1 MYALAIIRYRRPFE
15 EVAPHVEEHRAY
27 LKELKAQGLLLASG
41 PFDPRT
47 GGGLLLRIPD
57 GLEMSAA
64 LDRIRDGDPF
74 TRLSLAQYELLPW
87 NPVIG
92 TEGLDRL

>member
-1 MYALAIIRYRRPFE
+1 MYALAIIRYRRPFDE
-15 EVAPHVEEHRAY
+15 IAPHVEEHRAY
-27 LKELKAQGLLLASG
+27 LKELKAQWLLLASG

-47 GGGLLLRIPD
+47 GGGVILRIPD
-57 GLEMSAA
+57 GEDMGAA

-74 TRLSLAQYELLPW
+74 TRLALAQYEMLPW

>member
-1 MYALAIIRYRRPFE
+1 MYALAIIRYRRPFDE
-15 EVAPHVEEHRAY
+15 IAPHVDEHRAY
-27 LKELKAQGLLLASG
+27 LRELKAQGLLLVSG

-47 GGGLLLRIPD
+47 GGGIILRIPD
-57 GLEMSAA
+57 GEEIGAV

-74 TRLSLAQYELLPW
+74 TRLALAQYELLPW

-92 TEGLDRL
+92 KESLDTL

>member
-1 MYALAIIRYRRPFE
+1 MYAIAIIRYRRPFE
-15 EVAPHVEEHRAY
+15 EIASVVDAHRAY
-27 LKELKAQGLLLASG
+27 LRTLQAEGLLLASG

-47 GGGLLLRIPD
+47 GGGLLLRVPD
-57 GLEMSAA
+57 EGAAAA

-74 TRLSLAQYELLPW
+74 TQQGLAQYELLPW

-92 TEGLDRL
+92 TEKLALL

>member
-15 EVAPHVEEHRAY
+15 EIAPHVEEHRAY
-27 LKELKAQGLLLASG
+27 LKELKAQGLLLVSG

-47 GGGLLLRIPD
+47 GGGVILRIPD
-57 GLEMSAA
+57 GEDMGAA

-74 TRLSLAQYELLPW
+74 TRLALAQYEMLPW

>member
-1 MYALAIIRYRRPFE
+1 MSALAIIRYRRPFDE
-15 EVAPHVEEHRAY
+15 IAPYVDEHRAY

-57 GLEMSAA
+57 GEEMGAA

-74 TRLSLAQYELLPW
+74 TKRSLAQYELLPW

-92 TEGLDRL
+92 TEGLDTL